1 MKLELEFCEQRRFPT
16 GGIVFLLVAIAFAA
30 WTLLAL
36 HEARGKHDGLS
47 SRVAALE
54 SAVQRRKMS
63 ETNISPD
70 DLARKAKMRESEAKM
85 VKALDY
91 SWDSVLAPIEK
102 TDGSQVA
109 LLALTHEQ
117 GGGGTRMTVEGA
129 DVPALIGF
137 VDVLNANDPGH
148 LWYLSN
154 YQAVRQ
160 DGVSTIKGEILQ
172 SSAHNRIGLD
182 SLKGQPA
189 KVK

>member
-1 MKLELEFCEQRRFPT
+1 MKLELEFCEQRQFPT
-16 GGIVFLLVAIAFAA
+16 AGVVFLLVAIAFAA

-36 HEARGKHDGLS
+36 NEARGKHDEFA

-54 SAVQRRKMS
+54 SAVQRNKMS
-63 ETNISPD
+63 EANTNPD
-70 DLARKAKMRESEAKM
+70 DIARNAKVRESEAKM
-85 VKALDY
+85 LKALDY
-91 SWDSVLAPIEK
+91 PWGSVLAPIEK
-102 TDGSQVA
+102 ADGIQVA

-129 DVPALIGF
+129 DVPALIGL

-160 DGVSTIKGEILQ
+160 DGVSTVKGEILQ
-172 SSAHNRIGLD
+172 SSARNRIGPD
-182 SLKGQPA
+182 PSKGQPA